1 MLQSEGDVLLNGGL
15 ATQWNDVA
23 MWNGEYKDNAE
34 PMKAVYDLK
43 LSKKRRRKE
52 YIAWLQNICICS
64 RTESIF
70 LMQIIFLVYWDWG
83 SWLFYIFE
91 EKINVIFISIG
102 LNCLLPFTE
111 GK

>member
-43 LSKKRRRKE
+43 LSKKIRRKE
-52 YIAWLQNICICS
+52 CIAWLQNICICS

-70 LMQIIFLVYWDWG
+70 F
-83 SWLFYIFE
+83 
-91 EKINVIFISIG
+91 
-102 LNCLLPFTE
+102 
-111 GK
+111 